1 MNGAGMTG
9 QDALQ
14 SFTPHVKL
22 KIAALWAS
30 TMFCYVYG
38 DFFGLFRAGVLAR
51 MNTGVMGPLGP
62 ATPTVLLAVAI
73 MMAIPSVMV
82 FLSLVLPS
90 RLDRW
95 LNVAL
100 GLIYTAIMLMTLPGA
115 PLFYTFLGVVEV
127 ALTMAIAWY
136 AFTWPRVGT
145 GSREG

>member
-1 MNGAGMTG
+1 MAG

-14 SFTPHVKL
+14 EFTPPVKL

-51 MNTGVMGPLGP
+51 MNAGIMGPLGP
-62 ATPTVLLAVAI
+62 ATPTILLAVSI

-100 GLIYTAIMLMTLPGA
+100 GLVYTGIMLMTVPGA
-115 PLFYTFLGVVEV
+115 PLFYTCLGIVEA
-127 ALTMAIAWY
+127 ALTMAITWY
-136 AFTWPRVGT
+136 AFTWPRPGA
-145 GSREG
+145 GSRGA